1 MKNKL
6 LWPQRLPPVSPC
18 GHLCHRKTP
27 RVRKLS
33 NTCSDRAPGTASGD
47 TRSNGTAETNTW
59 ADAKTEPHKQRKEI
73 AARVLWSASIWEI
86 PQQIYDLSQIYAQVS
101 HEIARFS

>member
-18 GHLCHRKTP
+18 GPLCHRKTP

-33 NTCSDRAPGTASGD
+33 NTCSAVASGD
-47 TRSNGTAETNTW
+47 TRSNCTAETDTW

-86 PQQIYDLSQIYAQVS
+86 PQQIYDLSQISAQVS